1 MTAPPSSAEVTRA
14 LAVVWAGQRFGLTHL
29 PEVAISSATLD
40 AAAATWDTW
49 TLTDE
54 GGMLPGP
61 RSFFHDPAAL
71 RINFAQRFTATT
83 LH

>member
-29 PEVAISSATLD
+29 PEVAIAEATLD
-40 AAAATWDTW
+40 EAAAFWDGW
-49 TLTDE
+49 CITDE
-54 GGMLPGP
+54 AVLVPGP
-61 RSFFHDPAAL
+61 RSFFRDADTLKHEFAL
-71 RINFAQRFTATT
+71 RFTATT